1 MSGHLRCGFAVFF
14 LAAGLATPAAAN
26 VLTDLFTPNA
36 ASEAATAA
44 PAAVSTPAPEQCLR
58 QPGTP
63 AAGQHWFYRLDGS
76 RKCWYQAAEDSTPA
90 KRAARHRVASRH
102 AAADEDEPAPRKQKA
117 VEDARAELVNSA
129 PAQRSEPAP
138 VASAPAQTQE
148 SAPVSAPVSAPAPAP
163 APQPAPALAQA
174 AMPQPTPSAPK
185 LTMVHTVPVQVAD
198 AAAQVPPVLVPTT
211 LGVAQPASGQPPS
224 DQARLPQVDVDKL
237 LAEAP
242 AASDEVA
249 NAAAATNTPGGA
261 DWIASWLGGL
271 LMALGC
277 AALLSAGLP
286 LLRAVWPVRSSDSE
300 AELSIIAQDSRYEP
314 AFGRI
319 AAALEHDERTRRAA
333 AAALPAEEAFWEEG
347 IGALAALTGRGSPE
361 GFSGRPAMVD
371 RGVE

>member
-58 QPGTP
+58 QPGAP

-102 AAADEDEPAPRKQKA
+102 AAAADEDEPAPRKQKA

-148 SAPVSAPVSAPAPAP
+148 SAPVPAPAP
-163 APQPAPALAQA
+163 AE
-174 AMPQPTPSAPK
+174 MRQPTPSASK
-185 LTMVHTVPVQVAD
+185 LTMVHTVPVRVAD
-198 AAAQVPPVLVPTT
+198 AATQVPPALVPTT
-211 LGVAQPASGQPPS
+211 LGVAQPTSGQPTS
-224 DQARLPQVDVDKL
+224 DQSRPLQVDVERL
-237 LAEAP
+237 LADAP

-249 NAAAATNTPGGA
+249 SAAPGAPGGE

-277 AALLSAGLP
+277 AALLSASPP
-286 LLRAVWPVRSSDSE
+286 LREAVWPVRLPNFGTE
-300 AELSIIAQDSRYEP
+300 LPVIAEGGRNEP

-319 AAALEHDERTRRAA
+319 VAPLDDADRTGRTV
-333 AAALPAEEAFWEEG
+333 AAALPSQEAFWEEE
-347 IGALAALTGRGSPE
+347 IGALAALTSPVSPA
-361 GFSGRPAMVD
+361 GFLKARNG
-371 RGVE
+371 

>member
-44 PAAVSTPAPEQCLR
+44 PAAASTPAPEQCLR
-58 QPGTP
+58 QPGAP

-102 AAADEDEPAPRKQKA
+102 AAAADEDEPAPRKQKA

-148 SAPVSAPVSAPAPAP
+148 SAPVPAP
-163 APQPAPALAQA
+163 APQPAPAPAQA
-174 AMPQPTPSAPK
+174 AMPPPTPSAPK

-211 LGVAQPASGQPPS
+211 LGVAQPASGQPAA
-224 DQARLPQVDVDKL
+224 DQARPPQVDVEKL

-249 NAAAATNTPGGA
+249 SAASATPIAA

-277 AALLSAGLP
+277 AALLSASGTLRQVLGAVRLP
-286 LLRAVWPVRSSDSE
+286 GSGT
-300 AELSIIAQDSRYEP
+300 ELPAIEEESRYEP

-333 AAALPAEEAFWEEG
+333 AAALPAEEALWEEG
-347 IGALAALTGRGSPE
+347 IGALAALTGPASPE
-361 GFSGRPAMVD
+361 AFSGRPAMAY
-371 RGVE
+371 RGAEQQGHWSDS